1 MPKLKYATFLSNFQ
15 TILQIKKINV
25 ANFPAK
31 NRKVEKS
38 ENETFFE
45 IFKHCGFSPVV
56 WNWMDMCKLSIN
68 VKLLIYVN
76 VIGKR
81 EILNSRRR
89 KCILERLREYRKIV
103 PSVF

>member
-1 MPKLKYATFLSNFQ
+1 MPKLKYRTATFLSNFQ

-31 NRKVEKS
+31 TEKVEKS

-56 WNWMDMCKLSIN
+56 WNWMDMCKLSIY
-68 VKLLIYVN
+68 VKLLIYFN
-76 VIGKR
+76 VIGKK
-81 EILNSRRR
+81 E
-89 KCILERLREYRKIV
+89 K
-103 PSVF
+103 F